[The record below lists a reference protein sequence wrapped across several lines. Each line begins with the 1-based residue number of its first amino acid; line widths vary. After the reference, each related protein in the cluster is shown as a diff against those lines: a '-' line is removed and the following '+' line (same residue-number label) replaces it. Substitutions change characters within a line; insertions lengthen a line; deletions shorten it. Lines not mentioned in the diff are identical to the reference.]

1 MQRVCRSRERIF
13 RRNFRAIWRSNK
25 TRLGLPIRDSYCIKG
40 TPEKTPVAENY
51 WHIWFQDSPGKYAY
65 TFPSQKH
72 FQDYG
77 TAAVDPDGKTF
88 WVVHAYADA
97 ASQGFKMVGAKVVP

>member
-1 MQRVCRSRERIF
+1 MVLVYGRVPVQMALPKGQEARFSIYYHDARALTRSRLIQ
-13 RRNFRAIWRSNK
+13 AGDIVLK
-25 TRLGLPIRDSYCIKG
+25 DIYCIKG
-40 TPEKTPVAENY
+40 TPEKTPVAESY

-88 WVVHAYADA
+88 WSVHP
-97 ASQGFKMVGAKVVP
+97 F